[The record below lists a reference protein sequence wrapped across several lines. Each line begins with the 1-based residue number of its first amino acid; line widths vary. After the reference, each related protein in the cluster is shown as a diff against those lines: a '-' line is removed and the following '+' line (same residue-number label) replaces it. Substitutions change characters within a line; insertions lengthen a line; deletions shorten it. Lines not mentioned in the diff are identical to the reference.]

1 LGDAKRIV
9 VAPVDRKAADACVER
24 WHYSGR
30 TYTKSRLHLGVWF
43 DGELFGA
50 MQFGP
55 PLQTSHLVGLVRDT
69 KWNGFI
75 ELNRMAFSERLP
87 RNSESR
93 ALSVAMRMMRQHAP
107 HVEWC
112 VSFADGTQ
120 CGDGAI
126 YRASGFLLTGIKR
139 NTSLWRT
146 PKGDVVSDVGVRTSE
161 RLRRSIGTDGS
172 TQSLRAAG
180 CSPLAGFQLRY
191 VYPIAHDV
199 RERLTVPVLPY
210 SAIDAAGARMYRGER
225 LSRAGTSTRD
235 GAPVEVGGAT
245 PTPALQ

>member
-1 LGDAKRIV
+1 MSPSGSSYQNPCSVPTGRSCSPRIV
-9 VAPVDRKAADACVER
+9 E
-24 WHYSGR
+24 Y
-30 TYTKSRLHLGVWF
+30 
-43 DGELFGA
+43 
-50 MQFGP
+50 
-55 PLQTSHLVGLVRDT
+55 
-69 KWNGFI
+69 
-75 ELNRMAFSERLP
+75 
-87 RNSESR
+87 SEST
-93 ALSVAMRMMRQHAP
+93 
-107 HVEWC
+107 
-112 VSFADGTQ
+112 G
-120 CGDGAI
+120 GA
-126 YRASGFLLTGIKR
+126 
-139 NTSLWRT
+139 
-146 PKGDVVSDVGVRTSE
+146 
-161 RLRRSIGTDGS
+161 SIGTDGS